1 MSMRVVVATDGS
13 SAAERAIELTGSIE
27 WPAGTQLRL
36 VMAAEPP
43 EPIISADWVRPGND
57 QAQLAD
63 VEAAA
68 SGVLEKAARELA
80 STGMDIS
87 RRVLRG
93 RAASKIVENATEFRA
108 DLIIMGSRGHGTIAS
123 MILGS
128 VSAEVVD
135 QAPCPVLVGR
145 RPRLTRAVL
154 GDDGSDCARAA
165 EDVVADWPIFHEVA
179 IDVTTVANF
188 GLPWT
193 SGLALSAYEPPA
205 AEIAET
211 AEAIIKQH
219 RDVAEAAAMRLRK
232 HGLRVSARVVKGDAA
247 TELINAA
254 EAEGADLIVVGTHG
268 RTGLQRLW
276 LGSVARNVLM
286 HASCSVLVVR
296 GHRDRMEPNGT
307 PQQASGH

>member
-1 MSMRVVVATDGS
+1 MSMRVVVAVDGS
-13 SAAERAIELTGSIE
+13 SAADRAIQLAGSID
-27 WPAGTQLRL
+27 WPTGTQFRV

-43 EPIISADWVRPGND
+43 EPIISADWVRPSNGD
-57 QAQLAD
+57 RQQAEL
-63 VEAAA
+63 EAAA
-68 SGVLEKAARELA
+68 STVLENAARELA
-80 STGMDIS
+80 TTRIDIS

-108 DLIIMGSRGHGTIAS
+108 DLIMVGSRGHGTIAS

-135 QAPCPVLVGR
+135 HAPCPVLVAR
-145 RPRLTRAVL
+145 HSRLTRAVL
-154 GDDGSDCARAA
+154 GLDGSECGRVA
-165 EDVVADWPIFHEVA
+165 EAVVAHWPIFKKVA
-179 IDVTTVANF
+179 IDVTTVTNY

-211 AEAIIKQH
+211 AEAIIKAG
-219 RDVAEAAAMRLRK
+219 RDTAEAAALRLRER
-232 HGLRVSARVVKGDAA
+232 GLRVSARVMKGDAA
-247 TELINAA
+247 AELIRTA
-254 EAEGADLIVVGTHG
+254 EADGADLIVVGTHG

-286 HASCSVLVVR
+286 HASCSVLVAR
-296 GHRDRMEPNGT
+296 GMNERRLAG
-307 PQQASGH
+307 A